1 MPEQEKEQEQ
11 SGQSNAD
18 INRRLISADEARQ
31 LMVRS
36 VRGLDSKLNEVSKI
50 IQTTARRG
58 ETRAEVHSV
67 QSSRSSLPIFDRID
81 NLGRVLLGS
90 LRESGYDAKLREF
103 RTADSCMLYIV
114 ADWSRAMEQKTEDPP
129 AKPPELDAAKRK
141 SAASERSKATEPA
154 SRKQKAAEPEADAA
168 KSKRDKSNEDTNK
181 DAEVKPSTD
190 ASSEA
195 TKPSESADGENS
207 AAKPEDQARDASD
220 DPETKEVKTKK
231 FDRSKLLNIS
241 AVKKIAK
248 SGNKLMPMVGGKAK
262 TESELDP
269 DITYSTEANGERIP
283 IIFPVVMP
291 SRMPLLQ

>member
-141 SAASERSKATEPA
+141 SAASEHSKTKSPEAAPRT
-154 SRKQKAAEPEADAA
+154 QKAAEPEADAA
-168 KSKRDKSNEDTNK
+168 KSKRDKSTEDTSN
-181 DAEVKPSTD
+181 DAEAKPSTD

-195 TKPSESADGENS
+195 TKTSASADGENS
-207 AAKPEDQARDASD
+207 AAKPEDQPQDASA

-231 FDRSKLLNIS
+231 FDRSKLLS
-241 AVKKIAK
+241 SGAAKKTAK
-248 SGNKLMPMVGGKAK
+248 YGNKLMSMVGGASG
-262 TESELDP
+262 SEFDGP
-269 DITYSTEANGERIP
+269 YSTEVNGERIP

-291 SRMPLLQ
+291 SRMPLLH